1 VGLAGLGALGVSF
14 GPVVAI
20 DAPSAR
26 PTGDFNFGS
35 TLWHELAHTF
45 TLGATDHRIPRW
57 FSEGLSVYEERRARS
72 GWGQGVRLGF
82 LAALKQNRLVP
93 VSRLN
98 DGFVRPAYPEQIIHS
113 YYQASLVCDMIEQT
127 RGPAALRGM
136 LEGYRSGLG
145 TADVFRRTLRVEP
158 EAFDQEFDTWI
169 RKRFAR
175 QLEAI
180 GGGERDGP
188 FQRELTAALAFLRS
202 GDTASA
208 VGKFEQARDLFP
220 EYAERDNPYR
230 HLAEI
235 FRARGDRRR
244 AAQELGRLTALAE
257 SDFEA
262 NIAEAEVR
270 EQLGDGAGAAAAL
283 ERAAWIDPRQAGL
296 HDRLA
301 TLYAGLGDWK
311 KVARERMAVLALNPV
326 DQAEARYQLALAWFQ
341 AGDMAAARREVLRAL
356 EIAPAFEKAQE
367 LLLRIPR

>member
-1 VGLAGLGALGVSF
+1 
-14 GPVVAI
+14 

-26 PTGDFNFGS
+26 PRGDFNFGS

-57 FSEGLSVYEERRARS
+57 FSEGLSVHEERKARA
-72 GWGQGVRLGF
+72 GWGQGVRLSF
-82 LAALKQNRLVP
+82 LAALKQNKLLP

-98 DGFVRPAYPEQIIHS
+98 DGFVRPTYPEQIGHA

-127 RGPAALRGM
+127 RGQAALRSM
-136 LEGYRSGLG
+136 LDGYRGGLG
-145 TADVFRRTLRVEP
+145 TAEVFRRALKVEP
-158 EAFDQEFDTWI
+158 DGFDREFEGWM
-169 RKRFAR
+169 RQRFAKS
-175 QLEAI
+175 LDAI

-188 FQRELTAALAFLRS
+188 FQRELTAALAVLRA
-202 GDTASA
+202 GNTAEA
-208 VGKFEQARDLFP
+208 TTRFEQARALFP
-220 EYAERDNPYR
+220 GYAERDNPYW
-230 HLAEI
+230 HLAKI
-235 FRARGDRRR
+235 HRDRGDLRR

-257 SDFEA
+257 TDFDA

-270 EQLGDGAGAAAAL
+270 EKLGDAAGAAAAL
-283 ERAAWIDPRQAGL
+283 ERAAWIDPREPAL

-301 TLYAGLGDWK
+301 TLYARTGDWR

-326 DQAEARYQLALAWFQ
+326 DQAEARYQLALAWFE

-356 EIAPAFEKAQE
+356 EVAPSFERAQE